1 LDKKVKQRLVGVMV
15 LISFAIIFSP
25 SLFYREQRISL
36 DTTTLIPPKPKVKA
50 IVISPPVNPE
60 GFKPAPSAEKAFQP
74 PFQSPIV
81 AKTTKPVKSSKAK
94 PIPQP
99 TLNKTGLPDAWV
111 IQVGSFKS
119 QARADEL
126 KDKLLKQ
133 GHKAYSRSVNT
144 TKGQFFRVF
153 VGPYIDKSRALLTK
167 KTVDKAYKVTSQVL
181 TFAPE

>member
-1 LDKKVKQRLVGVMV
+1 MDNKVKQRLVGVLV
-15 LISFAIIFSP
+15 LISFAIIFLP

-50 IVISPPVNPE
+50 IVISPPVNPK
-60 GFKPAPSAEKAFQP
+60 GFKPAPSPEKAFQP
-74 PFQSPIV
+74 PVV
-81 AKTTKPVKSSKAK
+81 AKTSASVKSSKTQS
-94 PIPQP
+94 IPQP
-99 TLNKTGLPDAWV
+99 TLNKNGLPNAWV

-119 QARADEL
+119 QVRADEF

-144 TKGQFFRVF
+144 TKGQYFRVF
-153 VGPYIDKSRALLTK
+153 IGPYIDKSRALLSK
-167 KTVDKAYKVTSQVL
+167 KTVDKAYKVASQVL

>member
-1 LDKKVKQRLVGVMV
+1 LDKKVKHRLVGVMV
-15 LISFAIIFSP
+15 LIAFAIIFLP

-50 IVISPPVNPE
+50 IVISPPVNPK

-74 PFQSPIV
+74 PVV
-81 AKTTKPVKSSKAK
+81 AKAATSVKPSKTK
-94 PIPQP
+94 PIPKP
-99 TLNKTGLPDAWV
+99 TLNKKGLPDAWV
-111 IQVGSFKS
+111 IQGGSFKS

-133 GHKAYSRSVNT
+133 GHKAYGRSVST